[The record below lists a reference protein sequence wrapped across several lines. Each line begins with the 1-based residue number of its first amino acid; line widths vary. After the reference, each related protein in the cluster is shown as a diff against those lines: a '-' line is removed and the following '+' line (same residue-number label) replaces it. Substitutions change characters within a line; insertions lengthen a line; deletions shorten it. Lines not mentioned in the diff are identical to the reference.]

1 MSREYDQTA
10 VDDQW
15 GQITRFLDDT
25 SYSQE
30 AALDHAIALMEELEI
45 WISAF
50 KSMMDDA

>member
-1 MSREYDQTA
+1 MTAEYDQTA

-15 GQITRFLDDT
+15 GQIVRFLDDT

-45 WISAF
+45 WIDAL
-50 KSMMDDA
+50 KSTMEGE